1 MAQPW
6 WEERV
11 PPLSRR
17 ELFGAPRK
25 GEGPLPLTGIAP
37 QLQPLQGCSF
47 VAPPI
52 STPKSSRVTCVEF
65 LNSLLSCAEGTCE
78 EVVLLTNALLTT
90 RQACASGAYYL
101 FLGEPHTR
109 V

>member
-37 QLQPLQGCSF
+37 QLQPLQGMLLRRSTDIHPKELARDMRQSF
-47 VAPPI
+47 
-52 STPKSSRVTCVEF
+52 
-65 LNSLLSCAEGTCE
+65 NSLLGKSLSRFLSSTGRRWIKRGWEQHRS
-78 EVVLLTNALLTT
+78 ALF
-90 RQACASGAYYL
+90 R
-101 FLGEPHTR
+101 
-109 V
+109 

>member
-17 ELFGAPRK
+17 ELFGAPWK
-25 GEGPLPLTGIAP
+25 GEGLLPLMGVAP
-37 QLQPLQGCSF
+37 QLQPLEGMLLRR
-47 VAPPI
+47 
-52 STPKSSRVTCVEF
+52 STDIYPKELARDMRQF
-65 LNSLLSCAEGTCE
+65 FNSLLEIKQAGIR
-78 EVVLLTNALLTT
+78 LTHS
-90 RQACASGAYYL
+90 SGESQGKISQQEHLEA
-101 FLGEPHTR
+101 R